1 MPTDYTQCIWYNIP
15 TQSQQT
21 YRFGFGLNKYLKKY
35 RHLKWV
41 FSIWNAHKLVKSNNF
56 APILFDVTVRLLS
69 TVFYLALCFCCPF
82 VGYLKHNYF
91 YLIIVYFILLSLCS
105 LSKAFFKA
113 FIFPLCLFV
122 FVCLFVCLFVF
133 VCLFGYL
140 VIYLLILLLSL
151 YRLSNLINC
160 LIIVSFY
167 FMRLSLCRLSKEF
180 FIYLF

>member
-1 MPTDYTQCIWYNIP
+1 MCA
-15 TQSQQT
+15 

-41 FSIWNAHKLVKSNNF
+41 LSIWNAHKLVKSNNF

-82 VGYLKHNYF
+82 VGYLKHNYL
-91 YLIIVYFILLSLCS
+91 YLIIVYFMLLSLFYFILLSLCS
-105 LSKAFFKA
+105 LSAFFKA

-122 FVCLFVCLFVF
+122 FVCLFFCLCVCFIF

-140 VIYLLILLLSL
+140 VIYLFILLLSL
-151 YRLSNLINC
+151 YRLSNLIHC

-167 FMRLSLCRLSKEF
+167 FMRLSLCKLSKEF
-180 FIYLF
+180 FYLFIWV